1 MMYENFIIDDFLS
14 DKELN
19 SFTYNNKEVFESS
32 TGNLTLYYQK
42 LLTSISIKIAK
53 HIGNFS
59 IRDAHIYDLKQPYRL
74 HCDSGYTN
82 NSYYTIIIPL
92 DERPQGGLFIMN
104 QWSDKAYSLDDYYTQ
119 DYQSVLSFNERKE
132 KIHKFNPD
140 ISLPDTL
147 DFQHIKDKRGFSVKD
162 YIQYEYNTAIM
173 YPGKY
178 YHCSQNVENFTS
190 KKSLAIFTNETSYS

>member
-1 MMYENFIIDDFLS
+1 MYENFIIDDFLT

-19 SFTYNNKEVFESS
+19 SFTYNNKEEFKSS

-74 HCDSGYTN
+74 HCDSGKTN
-82 NSYYTIIIPL
+82 TSHYTIIIPL
-92 DERPQGGLFIMN
+92 DKQPQGGIFIMN

-119 DYQSVLSFNERKE
+119 NYQSVLSFEDRKE
-132 KIHKFNPD
+132 KIHEFNPN
-140 ISLPDTL
+140 ISLPDSL
-147 DFQHIKDKRGFSVKD
+147 DFKHIKDKRGFSVK
-162 YIQYEYNTAIM
+162 EYFTYNFNQAIM
-173 YPGKY
+173 FPSKFF
-178 YHCSQNVENFTS
+178 HCSQNVENFTN
-190 KKSLAIFTNETSYS
+190 KKSLAIFTDVK

>member
-1 MMYENFIIDDFLS
+1 MYENFIIDDFLS

-19 SFTYNNKEVFESS
+19 SFTYNNKEEFESS

-74 HCDSGYTN
+74 HCDSGKTKT
-82 NSYYTIIIPL
+82 SHYTIIIPL
-92 DERPQGGLFIMN
+92 DKQPQGGIFIMN

-119 DYQSVLSFNERKE
+119 DWQSVLSFEERKE
-132 KIHKFNPD
+132 KIREFDSN
-140 ISLPDTL
+140 ISLPNSL
-147 DFQHIKDKRGFSVKD
+147 DFKHIKDKRGFSVN
-162 YIQYEYNTAIM
+162 EYFKYNYNQAIM
-173 YPGKY
+173 FPSKFF
-178 YHCSQNVENFTS
+178 HCSQNVENFTN
-190 KKSLAIFTNETSYS
+190 KKSLAIFTDVR